1 MFRFGNIEYLYLLV
15 IIPVLILLFM
25 ILFSLRK
32 KALRRFGNMQVIEPL
47 MPALSFVRPV
57 IKFMLI
63 VLALTSLIFGIA
75 RPQFGSKL
83 REIKREGVEIII
95 ALDVSNSMMAED
107 IQPNRLERAKQA
119 IAKMVDRL
127 VNDKIGL
134 IVFAGDAYIQ
144 IPITTDYVSAKLFL
158 NTISTEIVPKQGTA
172 IGSAIELGMKS
183 FTQQEETSKALI
195 IITDGENHEDDAIE
209 TAKTAVEKG
218 LRVHTIGIGLP
229 KGAPI
234 PIYSGQQK
242 NYLKDNSGET
252 VISKLDEDML
262 RKIAAA
268 GQGVYIRSTDTRV
281 GLDKLFDE
289 INKMEKQEM
298 EASSR
303 FGRRSW
309 ASMLLEISSA
319 TMISIPSVVTFCQR
333 LVDCGRARTMTT
345 DAITSNLIPKI
356 ICLNTCLKVI
366 LSCSSDLVL
375 DTWIVAKAPLSL
387 QMYQPVN
394 GTSRNRRYSRSGLA
408 NVRLLNIFYLL
419 CILNPRGFLYKFISP
434 VKIFLVIGCNG
445 FFLGEFH
452 QVGKV

>member
-15 IIPVLILLFM
+15 VIPLLILLFL

-32 KALRRFGNMQVIEPL
+32 KSLRRFGNMEVIEQL
-47 MPALSFVRPV
+47 MPSLSFVRPV
-57 IKFMLI
+57 IKFMFML
-63 VLALTSLIFGIA
+63 LALGALIFGIA

-209 TAKTAVEKG
+209 MARAAVEKG
-218 LRVHTIGIGLP
+218 IMVHTIGIGLP

-234 PIYSGQQK
+234 PVYGGGQK

-252 VISKLDEDML
+252 VISKLDEEML
-262 RKIAAA
+262 QKVAAA
-268 GQGVYIRSTDTRV
+268 GEGVYIRSTDTRV

-289 INKMEKQEM
+289 INQMEKQEM
-298 EASSR
+298 EARVYSDYDER
-303 FGRRSW
+303 FQYVFAIGLFFL
-309 ASMLLEISSA
+309 LLE
-319 TMISIPSVVTFCQR
+319 F
-333 LVDCGRARTMTT
+333 
-345 DAITSNLIPKI
+345 LILERKNKWLSKI
-356 ICLNTCLKVI
+356 KLF
-366 LSCSSDLVL
+366 D
-375 DTWIVAKAPLSL
+375 
-387 QMYQPVN
+387 QQ
-394 GTSRNRRYSRSGLA
+394 
-408 NVRLLNIFYLL
+408 
-419 CILNPRGFLYKFISP
+419 
-434 VKIFLVIGCNG
+434 
-445 FFLGEFH
+445 
-452 QVGKV
+452 